1 MYSIIILQDSLK
13 NTSQVINN
21 AQFSTETLSLIIA
34 LLAILFAP
42 IIQLMISKRQIKAQ
56 LEVSKRQINS
66 SVLSKNRQEWIN
78 TLRDSISEF
87 ISAITMIEDKNIS
100 TNEQLDS
107 HTTKL
112 ERILYINTKI
122 NLLINANEE
131 DHILLAEKLK
141 RLLELYVK
149 PDNNEKITVIDD
161 TVELSQKILKR
172 EWERVKKLE

>member
-1 MYSIIILQDSLK
+1 MDSVIILQDSLK

-21 AQFSTETLSLIIA
+21 AQFSTETLSLVIA

-42 IIQLMISKRQIKAQ
+42 IIQLII
-56 LEVSKRQINS
+56 SKRQINS

-87 ISAITMIEDKNIS
+87 ISAITMIDDKKIS
-100 TNEQLDS
+100 TNEQFDS

-122 NLLINANEE
+122 NLLINPNEE

-149 PDNNEKITVIDD
+149 PDNNEKIKVIDD

-172 EWERVKKLE
+172 EWERVKKLK